1 MAAGGTYSGMKLWQ
15 NRDITDAPTS
25 YIGLELCPPVRRT
38 SLIRAKP
45 DRIPNRS
52 SALCHI
58 KTVGTLIT
66 WFLVRCR
73 GIPIVMLD
81 RVVPPSHIVT
91 QQATSYRT
99 GIPVIGGIK
108 NSFWISPLLSK
119 NHRDIVVEAQRGDV
133 EKHLRSHYDR
143 HGLT

>member
-1 MAAGGTYSGMKLWQ
+1 
-15 NRDITDAPTS
+15 
-25 YIGLELCPPVRRT
+25 
-38 SLIRAKP
+38 
-45 DRIPNRS
+45 
-52 SALCHI
+52 
-58 KTVGTLIT
+58 
-66 WFLVRCR
+66 
-73 GIPIVMLD
+73 MLD

-133 EKHLRSHYDR
+133 EKHFQFRYWKYSCLTELLFWEWPADNRVGNQHVKFFLAR
-143 HGLT
+143 HAVDGLVVNRTFVPVVQRREQFVSVCNAGSKREFLTFPHLIL